1 MTMSSTP
8 PRMPAYG
15 DRAPAGAEAMPWS
28 RVLVRMVLVVL
39 PSLLIGSFIGGI
51 MIGVLGAQVLR
62 DSPGLTMLM
71 PAVAGLLAGIGLGVV
86 FAPGRSRLAAY
97 ALLGLAIT
105 LAAYL
110 LIFGLSLLRASG
122 PLPSASVAAY
132 LASPLIVIA
141 VQSIVAVVTWM
152 IKAGRTA

>member
-1 MTMSSTP
+1 
-8 PRMPAYG
+8 MPAYG
-15 DRAPAGAEAMPWS
+15 DRAPADAETMPWS

-62 DSPGLTMLM
+62 DSPGLTLLM

-122 PLPSASVAAY
+122 PLPSASVTAY
-132 LASPLIVIA
+132 VASPLIVIA

>member
-15 DRAPAGAEAMPWS
+15 DRAPADAETMPWS

-51 MIGVLGAQVLR
+51 MVGVLGAQVLR
-62 DSPGLTMLM
+62 DTPGLTLLM
-71 PAVAGLLAGIGLGVV
+71 PAVAGLLAGVGLGVV
-86 FAPGRSRLAAY
+86 FAPGRARLASY

-105 LAAYL
+105 LVAYG
-110 LIFGLSLLRASG
+110 LIFALSLLRAAG
-122 PLPSASVAAY
+122 PLPSASTAAY
-132 LASPLIVIA
+132 LASPLVVLA
-141 VQSIVAVVTWM
+141 LQSIVAVVIWM